1 MTFEEIDPRVID
13 TMRKLRREAEDAEY
27 ESSTP
32 GAARWRE
39 RAEIRRPGSNPP
51 APRSVK
57 PPPPP
62 NPPPERSV
70 KGDAPKYDAP
80 MAQRHRFG
88 RVLDLPPRDHGD
100 LDGAHWLT
108 AVAGL
113 ALVLWV
119 VVALVLWWLA

>member
-1 MTFEEIDPRVID
+1 MTLTNRRDDEEQIDPRVVAAIRAA
-13 TMRKLRREAEDAEY
+13 TRAEQDDEY

-32 GAARWRE
+32 GAGRWRE

-80 MAQRHRFG
+80 MVRS
-88 RVLDLPPRDHGD
+88 D
-100 LDGAHWLT
+100 LDDSRWLVWF
-108 AVAGL
+108 ALYL
-113 ALVLWV
+113 AAV
-119 VVALVLWWLA
+119 VVALVVIWLVAV

>member
-1 MTFEEIDPRVID
+1 MTFEEIDPRGID
-13 TMRKLRREAEDAEY
+13 TMRQLRREAEDAEY
-27 ESSTP
+27 EASTP
-32 GAARWRE
+32 GADRWRE

-88 RVLDLPPRDHGD
+88 RVLDLPPAEPRDGIERGIIWAAVVSVA
-100 LDGAHWLT
+100 LWGIFALIWWLT
-108 AVAGL
+108 
-113 ALVLWV
+113 
-119 VVALVLWWLA
+119 